1 MRKKSNI
8 VVQKDTDDLVESK
21 KNVDL
26 NDLDEESE
34 EAREELDGDVYNNSA
49 NQIGTC
55 DDAEEEE
62 EEENDSSQ
70 ESEEYGA
77 EDEIYSVSIN
87 FLLIIV

>member
-21 KNVDL
+21 NKVDL